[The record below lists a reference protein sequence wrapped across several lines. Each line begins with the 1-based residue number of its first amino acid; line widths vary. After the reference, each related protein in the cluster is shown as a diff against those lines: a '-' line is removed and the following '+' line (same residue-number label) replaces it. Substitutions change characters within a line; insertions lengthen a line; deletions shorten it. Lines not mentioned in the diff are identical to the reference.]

1 MVEKD
6 LELQKIYDRVVNNP
20 AKESFVI
27 KKFDPF
33 GVDEPF
39 LVSGQNSYF
48 NKQIEQTG

>member
-27 KKFDPF
+27 KTFDM
-33 GVDEPF
+33 DKNNY
-39 LVSGQNSYF
+39 LKS
-48 NKQIEQTG
+48 